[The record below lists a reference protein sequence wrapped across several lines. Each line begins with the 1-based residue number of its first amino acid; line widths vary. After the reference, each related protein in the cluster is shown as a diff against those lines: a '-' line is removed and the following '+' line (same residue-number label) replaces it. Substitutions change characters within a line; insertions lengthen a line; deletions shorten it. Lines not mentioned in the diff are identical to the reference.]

1 MAGRRPTRP
10 HAGARKPGRKAG
22 ARRRV
27 TRARPAPRARRA
39 PSARKSNAIGLLM
52 HHMAYSSHDV
62 DRVRRFYTETLGFAD
77 FSVDE
82 DHQYLSIQTG
92 PSSSLGFMPPLPGP
106 PEQWRPP
113 REPSIHLIVKDV
125 DRAHRLLTERGVAFE
140 QPPTDMAWGYRTAV
154 LRDPEGRLVCLAQSI
169 RPRAGGRS
177 SP

>member
-10 HAGARKPGRKAG
+10 HAGARKPGRKTG

-27 TRARPAPRARRA
+27 TRSRPASRVRATR
-39 PSARKSNAIGLLM
+39 SARTPNAIGVLM

-77 FSVDE
+77 FRVDE
-82 DHQYLSIQTG
+82 DHRYLSIQTG

-125 DRAHRLLTERGVAFE
+125 DRAHRLLTARGVAFE
-140 QPPTDMAWGYRTAV
+140 QSPTDMAWGYRTAV

-169 RPRAGGRS
+169 RPRAAGRS